1 MKNHISIII
10 FGITGDLAKRKLIP
24 ALYHLVQLSAFSSVS
39 IIGVGH
45 QQITIE
51 DILNNAQPYIEEMK
65 ENSWQSF
72 VALFTFFQCDI
83 TNKTQMEQLAYHIA
97 DIEKPY
103 KTPSNR
109 LFYFAVAST
118 FFAQATKLL
127 HTTGLCKQTVPTDD
141 YWHRLVYEK
150 PFGHD
155 LISACTINEIIKQTV
170 NESQI
175 FRIDHYLTKDVVYN
189 ITLLRFSNIIFEP
202 LWNHTYIE
210 EIHIVLHE
218 SLGIQNRGAYYD
230 AYGVLKDVVQNHIL
244 QIIALIG
251 MDRPATLEAESIR
264 TARLNTIKHIVFEDG
279 LLGQYARYT
288 DEPYVAMDSKTPT
301 YALLKCFINTPQW
314 QNTPFFISAGKKM
327 ANAEVGIHIK
337 FKKPKNIVAH
347 PLATPHNWL
356 TIQLSPDAIFSL
368 QLNVQNT
375 AQQDALVPVDMVFC
389 HSCLFGTRKSQAYE
403 TLLQDVIA
411 GKIESA
417 VRYDEI
423 EAAWRI
429 IDSIENK
436 NLPLFVYEPASF
448 DKEEAIFA
456 FKEKHTLSFKSK
468 K

>member
-1 MKNHISIII
+1 MEKHISIII

-24 ALYHLVQLSAFSSVS
+24 ALYHFTASLPYSSLS
-39 IIGVGH
+39 IIGIGH
-45 QQITIE
+45 QTTVE
-51 DILNNAQPYIEEMK
+51 DILSNAKPYIEEIK
-65 ENSWQSF
+65 EDSWQSF
-72 VALFTFFQCDI
+72 TSLFSFFQCDI
-83 TNKTQMEQLAYHIA
+83 TDEIEVDNLAKYIFSV
-97 DIEKPY
+97 EKAC
-103 KTPSNR
+103 KVPSNR

-118 FFAQATKLL
+118 FFAQVTVLL
-127 HTTGLCKQTVPTDD
+127 HTTGLCKKTSSTDN

-155 LISACTINEIIKQTV
+155 LASARTINETIKRYV
-170 NESQI
+170 NEEQI

-189 ITLLRFSNIIFEP
+189 ITLLRFSNMMFEP

-230 AYGVLKDVVQNHIL
+230 EYGVLKDVVQNHIL
-244 QIIALIG
+244 QIMALIG
-251 MDRPATLEAESIR
+251 MEHPSNLEAESIR
-264 TARLNTIKHIVFEDG
+264 TARLNTIKHIIFEDG

-288 DEPYVAMDSKTPT
+288 DEAHVKIHSQTPT
-301 YALLKCFINTPQW
+301 YALLKCFVNTPQW

-337 FKKPKNIVAH
+337 FKKPKNILAH
-347 PLATPHNWL
+347 PLTTSHNWL

-375 AQQDALVPVDMVFC
+375 MTENTLVPVDMVFC
-389 HSCLFGTRKSQAYE
+389 HSCLFGTRKSQPYE
-403 TLLQDVIA
+403 TLLQDIIT

-423 EAAWRI
+423 EAAWHI
-429 IDSIENK
+429 IDTIEK
-436 NLPLFVYEPASF
+436 KSLPLFIYEPASF
-448 DKEEAIFA
+448 DKEEAIRS
-456 FKEKHTLSFKSK
+456 FKEKHTLSFKPK